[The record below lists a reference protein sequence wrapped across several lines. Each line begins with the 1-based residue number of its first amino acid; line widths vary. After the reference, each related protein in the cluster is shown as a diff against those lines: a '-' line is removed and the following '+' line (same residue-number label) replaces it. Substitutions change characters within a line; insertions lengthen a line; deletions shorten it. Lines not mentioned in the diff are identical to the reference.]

1 MKFSPTKILLW
12 PVSFVVLIYQSV
24 VLALGQVWTNKLR
37 SILTTL
43 GIVIGVASVSTVV
56 AALTGLQKRV
66 LNEFESFGTRKMFVF
81 PARPDW
87 GGRRAN
93 VPFKRLEPELFDGM
107 LAFAPGV
114 ESFTRNMRTQM
125 PVSFG
130 TKNEDVQVSGI
141 EPPWHEIE
149 NRFVTVGR
157 PFGLID
163 TQQARPVALI
173 TPKLQ
178 DRLGMDR
185 DPTGQSMLIDGQR
198 FTVIGIVEA
207 ARESTFL
214 GDGSE
219 DLEVYVP
226 FNTIHRMRPFNG
238 TFVIAQAVSTDA
250 APEAVAEVQFYMRQ
264 KRGISVGEP
273 DDFRVEFI
281 ERFVQQFNSIALAIT
296 AVATGIVAIS
306 LLVGGIGIMNIML
319 VSVSERTREIGLR
332 KAVGARP
339 GAILLQFLI
348 EAVVLCL
355 IGGLVGLAIGQTL
368 VAAVARIPA
377 AGLADATI
385 PPWAI
390 ALSFGFSAVVGLVFG
405 MFPAIKAARLDPI
418 DALRHE

>member
-1 MKFSPTKILLW
+1 MKLLTW
-12 PVSFVVLIYQSV
+12 PISLAVLVYQSV

-66 LNEFESFGTRKMFVF
+66 LNEFESFGTRKVF
-81 PARPDW
+81 IFPSRPDT
-87 GGRRAN
+87 GSRR
-93 VPFKRLEPELFDGM
+93 VGTPFVVRRLEPEIFDGV
-107 LAFAPGV
+107 LQFAPSV
-114 ESFTRNMRTQM
+114 ESFGRNKRTQM
-125 PVSFG
+125 NVSFE
-130 TKNEDVQVSGI
+130 TNTLSLQVSGI
-141 EPPWHEIE
+141 EAAWHNIE

-157 PFGLID
+157 PFTLID
-163 TQQARPVALI
+163 TEQARPVALV

-178 DRLGMDR
+178 DRLGLDR
-185 DPTGQSMLIDGQR
+185 DPTGQSILIDGRR
-198 FTVIGIVEA
+198 FTIVGVVEA
-207 ARESTFL
+207 ARETTFL

-226 FNTIHRMRPFNG
+226 FSTIHRMRPFNG
-238 TFVIAQAVSTDA
+238 TFVVAQAVSTSQ
-250 APEAVAEVQFYMRQ
+250 APEAVAELRFFMRQ
-264 KRGISVGEP
+264 KRGMAVGEP
-273 DDFRVEFI
+273 DDFRVEYI
-281 ERFVQQFNSIALAIT
+281 DRFVQQFNSIAIAIT

-339 GAILLQFLI
+339 SAILFQFLI

-355 IGGLVGLAIGQTL
+355 IGGIVGLAIGQGL
-368 VAAVARIPA
+368 VAAVSKIPQ
-377 AGLADATI
+377 AGLADASI

-390 ALSFGFSAVVGLVFG
+390 ALSFGFSASTGVIFG